1 MQQNAKTQ
9 FNQVYRNG
17 VIGRAAAFGCLQRER
32 EKEKEGMCAAVFIL
46 ACEIR

>member
-1 MQQNAKTQ
+1 MVLLGELLLLA
-9 FNQVYRNG
+9 VY
-17 VIGRAAAFGCLQRER
+17 RER

>member
-1 MQQNAKTQ
+1 MKQNAKTQ

-17 VIGRAAAFGCLQRER
+17 VIGRELPLLAVYRER